1 MPQTPPDTWPHGG
14 LAPAPA
20 GAVPPVAPRRA
31 TQRTLREP
39 VGPATP
45 DASLR
50 VAPLA
55 LWALVVSAVVL
66 ALVLVAVGYGMGR
79 ATRVAPVAVEC
90 RCPR

>member
-1 MPQTPPDTWPHGG
+1 MHGRIDEPLRRTAG
-14 LAPAPA
+14 QPVRRVTLGNDAP
-20 GAVPPVAPRRA
+20 
-31 TQRTLREP
+31 
-39 VGPATP
+39 
-45 DASLR
+45 LR